1 MGHGC
6 SAVKVSTEPRFI
18 AVLPSALRRSIN
30 RMIAYSWEKGG
41 GGGGGEKEKG
51 ARFCQ
56 SVAGTEPVSGDRVSR
71 SVLAG
76 SACIFYLIH

>member
-6 SAVKVSTEPRFI
+6 SAVKVSTEPGFI

-30 RMIAYSWEKGG
+30 RMIAYSWEKRAGG
-41 GGGGGEKEKG
+41 KKEKG

-56 SVAGTEPVSGDRVSR
+56 SVAGTESVSGDRVGR